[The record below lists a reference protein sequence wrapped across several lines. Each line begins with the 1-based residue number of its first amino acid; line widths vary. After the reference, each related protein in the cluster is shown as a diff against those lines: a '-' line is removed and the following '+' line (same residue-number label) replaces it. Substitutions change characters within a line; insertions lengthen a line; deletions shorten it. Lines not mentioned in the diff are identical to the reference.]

1 MTFPFD
7 LQWPQTQPL
16 LRSVF
21 SGLGRS
27 TIRRTPT
34 ILQMEALE
42 CGAACLAMIL
52 AYYGLWIPLEQL
64 RVACGVSRDGSK
76 AANILKAARR
86 GSVGFRKAAPLRL
99 PCRQLVSIFGLGS
112 MPGDA
117 SSMIRR
123 SARSRPRIRCGSGR
137 RRDGAVNGVQRP
149 RPRHRA
155 YSSAS

>member
-1 MTFPFD
+1 MTVPFD
-7 LQWPQTQPL
+7 IHWPQTQPL
-16 LRSVF
+16 LRRVF

-86 GSVGFRKAAPLRL
+86 FGLVAKGFRKEPATLHEL
-99 PCRQLVSIFGLGS
+99 P
-112 MPGDA
+112 MPCIIHWNFNHFVVLEGFDGGRVHINDPA
-117 SSMIRR
+117 V
-123 SARSRPRIRCGSGR
+123 GR
-137 RRDGAVNGVQRP
+137 RQIDMT
-149 RPRHRA
+149 
-155 YSSAS
+155 